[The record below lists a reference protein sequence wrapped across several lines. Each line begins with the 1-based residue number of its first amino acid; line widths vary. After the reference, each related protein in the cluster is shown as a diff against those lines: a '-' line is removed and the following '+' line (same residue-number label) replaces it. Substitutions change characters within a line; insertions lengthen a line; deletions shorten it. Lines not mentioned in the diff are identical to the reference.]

1 MTETVKLPLEE
12 FQKLYAIK
20 IRLETY
26 FSYMEDDR
34 GVLKSIAPTF
44 LDDAKEYIKEYNEL
58 TNEKVQN
65 TNNNSINI
73 SIFCNCIKCFKHIYK
88 MKQIIDKFLIKRSI
102 RPYKVVPLSTGVI
115 VEHYRNGKL
124 KTEYYGLV

>member
-34 GVLKSIAPTF
+34 GVLKKIAPTF
-44 LDDAKEYIKEYNEL
+44 LED
-58 TNEKVQN
+58 
-65 TNNNSINI
+65 
-73 SIFCNCIKCFKHIYK
+73 
-88 MKQIIDKFLIKRSI
+88 
-102 RPYKVVPLSTGVI
+102 G
-115 VEHYRNGKL
+115 
-124 KTEYYGLV
+124 

>member
-1 MTETVKLPLEE
+1 MPEAVTLPLDEY
-12 FQKLYAIK
+12 QKLYAIK

-58 TNEKVQN
+58 TNEKV
-65 TNNNSINI
+65 
-73 SIFCNCIKCFKHIYK
+73 
-88 MKQIIDKFLIKRSI
+88 
-102 RPYKVVPLSTGVI
+102 
-115 VEHYRNGKL
+115 
-124 KTEYYGLV
+124 